1 MKYADRYNMPF
12 LTVNQAHGT
21 ASALSNVF
29 NGIEIY
35 ISSLN
40 SIEIAEDGKSALMG
54 GGTYQD
60 QVVKYLAAHGKV
72 TCIDGLDIS
81 SSPMIRSANGW

>member
-1 MKYADRYNMPF
+1 MPF
-12 LTVNQAHGT
+12 VAVNRAHGT
-21 ASALSNVF
+21 ASALSNVY

-35 ISSLN
+35 INALN

-60 QVVKYLAAHGKV
+60 QVVNYLAARNKV
-72 TCIDGLDIS
+72 TCIDGLD
-81 SSPMIRSANGW
+81 

>member
-1 MKYADRYNMPF
+1 MNFAKKYNVPF

-21 ASALSNVF
+21 ASALSNVY

-35 ISSLN
+35 VSALN
-40 SIEIAEDGKSALMG
+40 SIEIALDGNSALMG

-60 QVVKYLAAHGKV
+60 QVVTYLAAHGK
-72 TCIDGLDIS
+72 TACETLC
-81 SSPMIRSANGW
+81 

>member
-1 MKYADRYNMPF
+1 MKFADRYNTPF
-12 LTVNQAHGT
+12 LSVNRAHGS

-29 NGIEIY
+29 NGIQIH
-35 ISSLN
+35 IGSLN

-72 TCIDGLDIS
+72 TCIDDLDIS
-81 SSPMIRSANGW
+81 S

>member
-1 MKYADRYNMPF
+1 MRYADRYNVPF
-12 LTVNQAHGT
+12 LTVNRAHGT

-72 TCIDGLDIS
+72 TCIYGLDLPNLPS
-81 SSPMIRSANGW
+81 VRSANR

>member
-1 MKYADRYNMPF
+1 MKFANKHNVPF

-21 ASALSNVF
+21 ASALSNVY

-35 ISSLN
+35 ISALN
-40 SIEIAEDGKSALMG
+40 SIEIALDGNSALMG

-60 QVVKYLAAHGKV
+60 QVITYLAAHGKT
-72 TCIDGLDIS
+72 TCETLF
-81 SSPMIRSANGW
+81 